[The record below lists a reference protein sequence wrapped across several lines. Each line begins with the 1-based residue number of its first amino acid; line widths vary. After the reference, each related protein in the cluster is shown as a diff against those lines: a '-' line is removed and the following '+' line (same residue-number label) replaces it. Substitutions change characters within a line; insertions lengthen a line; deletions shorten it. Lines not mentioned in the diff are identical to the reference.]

1 MSYSI
6 NHNILDPG
14 LYVKHQGPPHELFDL
29 WREQDPVHWNPP
41 TPDYESP
48 LLASTME
55 KGFYV
60 LTRHQVNEVR
70 GRAARSFVSCH
81 GKHLKEYG
89 NLKRFKV

>member
-41 TPDYESP
+41 TPDYELS
-48 LLASTME
+48 LI
-55 KGFYV
+55 
-60 LTRHQVNEVR
+60 HI
-70 GRAARSFVSCH
+70 
-81 GKHLKEYG
+81 
-89 NLKRFKV
+89 